1 MKCLPTLCSNS
12 GQKGGDCTQ
21 RPLPATQSYKNQV
34 TSSTVADLQH
44 SPTGIHFKDQGKAL
58 CALGKLAG
66 LAFR

>member
-1 MKCLPTLCSNS
+1 MKCLPTLRRNS

-21 RPLPATQSYKNQV
+21 RPLPTTQSYKNQV
-34 TSSTVADLQH
+34 TSTTVADLQH
-44 SPTGIHFKDQGKAL
+44 SPTGIHGKDQGKAL